1 MINGADSFPLLA
13 VPFFML
19 AGEIMNVGGL
29 SRRIVDLAIT
39 LVGHLRGGLGF
50 VAILAAV
57 LMAALSGSAVA
68 DTAALA
74 SLLLPMMVAAGHDR
88 GRAGGLI
95 ASAGIIAP
103 IIPPSIGFVI
113 FGVAANLSIGKLFL
127 AGIFPGLLMGA
138 ALAVTWYV
146 VRQARRRHAAAQGE
160 RAPSACRRCKNA
172 TWALL
177 LPVIVLVGLKFGIF
191 TPTEAAV
198 VAAVYA
204 LFVATVVYRE
214 LKLKQLYDVFL
225 GAAKTTAVIMFLVA
239 AAMVSA
245 WLITVAD
252 LPSKMVELLQPF
264 MGNQTLLLI
273 AIMVL
278 LIAIGTAMD
287 MTPTILIMTP
297 VLMPVVKAAG
307 IDPIYFGV
315 LFIMNS
321 AIGLITPPVGTVL
334 NVDRRRRQDEH
345 ERSDP
350 RRDALHAGPVR
361 RDVPAG
367 PVPVARHRAGT
378 LARRLIFRPRRSTHP
393 TRQPFPYLPQCT
405 IPGDNHEILDP
416 SPHHPRRRRRGPR
429 LRQRLGAGQGAHLQ
443 ARDAEPEGPPA
454 GGRRAEVR
462 RARRGQVGRQ
472 DEGPGVPG
480 RRARRRR
487 AERLGAAGRHPGD
500 GHR

>member
-1 MINGADSFPLLA
+1 MTVFIFLGSLLAAMAIGVPIAYSLLLSGVALMWHLDLFDAQILAQNVINGADSFPLLA

-29 SRRIVDLAIT
+29 SKRIVNLALT
-39 LVGHLRGGLGF
+39 LVGHVRGGLGF
-50 VAILAAV
+50 VAIVAAC
-57 LMAALSGSAVA
+57 LLAALSGSAVA

-74 SLLLPMMVAAGHDR
+74 SLLLPMMVAAGHDK

-113 FGVAANLSIGKLFL
+113 FGVAANVSISKLFL
-127 AGIFPGLLMGA
+127 AGIVPGLLMGVSIALTWWWVAKRENVKPPPKASTSEKLA
-138 ALAVTWYV
+138 AL
-146 VRQARRRHAAAQGE
+146 RQ
-160 RAPSACRRCKNA
+160 S
-172 TWALL
+172 TWALI
-177 LPVIVLVGLKFGIF
+177 LPVIVLVGLKFGVF

-204 LFVATVVYRE
+204 LFVATVIYRE
-214 LKLKQLYDVFL
+214 LKWSQLYGVFV

-252 LPSKMVELLQPF
+252 IPAKMISLLEPF

-278 LIAIGTAMD
+278 VMAVGTAMD

-307 IDPIYFGV
+307 IDPVYFGV
-315 LFIMNS
+315 LFIMNN

-334 NVDRRRRQDEH
+334 NVV
-345 ERSDP
+345 
-350 RRDALHAGPVR
+350 AG
-361 RDVPAG
+361 
-367 PVPVARHRAGT
+367 
-378 LARRLIFRPRRSTHP
+378 
-393 TRQPFPYLPQCT
+393 
-405 IPGDNHEILDP
+405 
-416 SPHHPRRRRRGPR
+416 
-429 LRQRLGAGQGAHLQ
+429 
-443 ARDAEPEGPPA
+443 
-454 GGRRAEVR
+454 
-462 RARRGQVGRQ
+462 VGRMKM
-472 DEGPGVPG
+472 DVVTKGVVPFMIAEFAVMFLMVFFPWLVTGP
-480 RRARRRR
+480 AKWF
-487 AERLGAAGRHPGD
+487 AG
-500 GHR
+500 